1 MNPAASL
8 FVKTLVKRAAAPYRP
23 AGRYAWHFARGKLGG
38 DPAFAALLARGLLT
52 GRTRIL
58 DIGCGQG
65 LLTAWLLAARRAA
78 LAGEWPAGW
87 PAAPAPA
94 HILGIELMAHDVRR
108 AEQALQAA
116 VRGGQASFV
125 AADMCRADF
134 GRADA
139 VVILDVLHYVPI
151 AAQEEVLRRVRAAL
165 DHGGVLLLRVGDAAA
180 GLPFRISNWVDFV
193 VTTLRGHRL
202 TQLHCRPLADWRG
215 SLAKLGF
222 EVDAQ
227 PMSEGTPFAN
237 VMLVARVAA
246 ESAASGQAAAATPRA
261 DARASQAVPL

>member
-1 MNPAASL
+1 MNPAASR
-8 FVKTLVKRAAAPYRP
+8 FVKKLIERASEPYRP

-38 DPAFAALLARGLLT
+38 DPAFAALLSRGLLS
-52 GRTRIL
+52 GRKRIL

-65 LLTAWLLAARRAA
+65 LLTAWLLAARETAA
-78 LAGEWPAGW
+78 QGQWPDGW
-87 PAAPAPA
+87 PAAPTPR
-94 HILGIELMAHDVRR
+94 HIRGIELMPHDVRR

-116 VRGGQASFV
+116 VRSGKASFV
-125 AADMCRADF
+125 AADMCQADF

-139 VVILDVLHYVPI
+139 VVILDVLHYVPVP
-151 AAQEEVLRRVRAAL
+151 AQDEVLRRVRAAL
-165 DHGGVLLLRVGDAAA
+165 EPGGVLLLRVGDAAG

-202 TQLHCRPLADWRG
+202 TRLHCRPLADWRAR
-215 SLAKLGF
+215 LASLGF

-246 ESAASGQAAAATPRA
+246 NSGGQGAGGARRTAAAAA
-261 DARASQAVPL
+261 GA